1 MCYLCLFLYLCNQIS
16 FNHDD
21 DETEKGID
29 DVMDNGSATV
39 ALFLG

>member
-1 MCYLCLFLYLCNQIS
+1 LYLCNQIS

-21 DETEKGID
+21 DVPEKGID
-29 DVMDNGSATV
+29 DALRNGSVAV